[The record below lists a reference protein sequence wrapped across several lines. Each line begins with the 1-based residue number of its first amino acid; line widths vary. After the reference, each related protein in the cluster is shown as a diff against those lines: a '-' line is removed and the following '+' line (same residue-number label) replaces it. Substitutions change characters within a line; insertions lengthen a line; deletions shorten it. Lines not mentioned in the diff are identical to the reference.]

1 MSYDFATRQVCPHKV
16 QFEAVPVD
24 ANTRK
29 YATFPRPPSSQDV
42 TVYIDGVQVP
52 KSGLYSYAELPFS
65 KPEPYRI
72 KRDINDLLYLSI
84 GFEPPRFIQ
93 LTPGSVSAKD
103 MSLRLQQQLPD
114 LSVSVENKRVVIRTR
129 QPARGTGFQFYDPR
143 WSDKTSSLPT
153 TSRVLKAYSEIGVI
167 PGRAATSVR
176 IFPGWSI
183 ERNTSSPLVEDK
195 LLVFED
201 PLPNADPLVELCYST
216 VAGYC
221 RRCFG
226 TKLEFDYRVL
236 NGTYETVRDTD
247 LLSQEFDKFLVTKAG
262 SHWKW
267 NWLGSGLIDRIGGKG
282 NTASSNI
289 SALVTVDINQAF
301 STYSSL
307 KQQQD
312 SRFPQ
317 QVVTDAEYPLQ
328 LSSINVQLLP
338 DDPTIAIVITKIVS
352 RSQQQVDM
360 VRVVGAPNPFSLLNT
375 SSASASGYIRQLSS
389 GFNFGG

>member
-29 YATFPRPPSSQDV
+29 YAAFPRPPSSQDV
-42 TVYIDGVQVP
+42 TIYIDGVQVP
-52 KSGLYSYAELPFS
+52 KTGLYSHAELPFS

-72 KRDINDLLYLSI
+72 KRDINDLLYLSV

-103 MSLRLQQQLPD
+103 MSLWLQQQLPD
-114 LSVSVENKRVVIRTR
+114 LSVDVDNKHVVIRTR
-129 QPARGTGFQFYDPR
+129 QPIQGTGFQFYDPR
-143 WSDKTSSLPT
+143 WSDKTNSLPT
-153 TSRVLKAYSEIGVI
+153 TSRVLKAYSEIGIV
-167 PGRAATSVR
+167 PGRAATGIK

-183 ERNTSSPLVEDK
+183 ERDTSSPLVENK

-216 VAGYC
+216 TAGNC

-226 TKLEFDYRVL
+226 TKLEFDYHVL
-236 NGTYETVRDTD
+236 NGTYETVRNVD
-247 LLSQEFDKFLVTKAG
+247 LLSQEFDKFLVTKIG

-267 NWLGSGLIDRIGGKG
+267 NWLGSGLVDRIGGKG
-282 NTASSNI
+282 NTAASNM
-289 SALVTVDINQAF
+289 SALITVDINQAF
-301 STYSSL
+301 SVYSSL

-352 RSQQQVDM
+352 RSQQPVDI
-360 VRVVGAPNPFSLLNT
+360 VRVVGAPNPFGLLNA